1 MVCALDDCV
10 MIKRVHRSFLHDK
23 PVLPGL
29 MMAVLFLSLPNILTT
44 FYPRVDPTQAES
56 FWLGVGMILLPS
68 VFALPLRTTLLLWLP
83 LVLVMPAT
91 MIYTL
96 VTQSP
101 LREWAFV
108 VLMET
113 DQKELARF
121 ASGAIAGIVLAFP
134 AVWFLWW
141 FVRRNIPRDHRL
153 SWLTKGT
160 VMMFALII
168 PVANVTQSGWEFG
181 SLATQRKL
189 SATYPM
195 GPLVA
200 ALSAMKIRHDLDARG
215 SIAHDV
221 PVKAPTTQQREI
233 YLLVIGESARFS
245 SFQLNG
251 YERETTPLL
260 MQTAG
265 VLSFQDVSA
274 AATVTLMSVP
284 LIVTPARAP
293 WLGKASGMPSVVS
306 VFKQAGYHT
315 AWLSTQRKH
324 GRYDTACSIY
334 ANDADESNF
343 LSGSFAPGVG
353 TYESAL
359 DGELL
364 EPVRKLIARNDSKL
378 FIVLH
383 TMGSHQ
389 HYCERFPAEFNH
401 FQSYPAKCEGDPL
414 TGKYS
419 EEQIR
424 NLTNAY
430 DNSIRY
436 TDWVLTQLI
445 ESIAAT
451 HAVGGLY
458 YISDHGQNKGDAK
471 VLPFAHGAMSRD
483 VVQVPTI
490 VWLSPEYRKLRTEQ
504 ANALEAHLHT
514 PFSADT
520 TFHTLVNMA
529 GLECS
534 LLDKQRS
541 ASSATFA
548 PGKRL
553 LRNLDGV
560 VVDYDVEMQKVA
572 KQKP

>member
-1 MVCALDDCV
+1 
-10 MIKRVHRSFLHDK
+10 MIKRLHRSFLHDR

-29 MMAVLFLSLPNILTT
+29 TMAVLFLSLPNLLTS
-44 FYPRVDPTQAES
+44 FYPHVDSTQAES
-56 FWLGVGMILLPS
+56 FWLGVGMILLPA
-68 VFALPLRTTLLLWLP
+68 VFALPVRTTLLLWLP
-83 LVLVMPAT
+83 IVLLMPGT
-91 MIYTL
+91 MVYTL
-96 VTQSP
+96 ITQSP

-121 ASGAIAGIVLAFP
+121 ASAATAGIALSFP
-134 AVWFLWW
+134 CVWFLWW
-141 FVRRNIPRDHRL
+141 FVRKHIPCDHRIGAA
-153 SWLTKGT
+153 TKGA
-160 VMMFALII
+160 VLMFALIA
-168 PVANVTQSGWEFG
+168 PVVNISKKGWEAG
-181 SLATQRKL
+181 SLATQHKL
-189 SATYPM
+189 SATYPI
-195 GPLVA
+195 GPMVA
-200 ALSAMKIRHDLDARG
+200 ALSAWKIRHDLDARA
-215 SIAHDV
+215 SVAHHV
-221 PVKAPTTQQREI
+221 SVSAPAVKQREI
-233 YLLVIGESARFS
+233 YVLVIGESARFG

-260 MQTAG
+260 AKTDG

-293 WLGKASGMPSVVS
+293 WLGKASGMPSVVT
-306 VFKQAGYHT
+306 VFKQAGYYT

-334 ANDADESNF
+334 ANDANESSF
-343 LSGSFAPGVG
+343 LSGNFAPGVG

-364 EPVRKLIARNDSKL
+364 EPVRKLFARNDPKL

-389 HYCERFPAEFNH
+389 HYCERFPADFNH
-401 FQSYPAKCEGDPL
+401 FPSYPAKCEGNPI

-436 TDWVLTQLI
+436 TDWVLKQMIELI
-445 ESIAAT
+445 SAT
-451 HAVGGLY
+451 HSISGLY
-458 YISDHGQNKGDAK
+458 YIADHGQNQGDAK

-483 VVQVPTI
+483 VVQVPMI
-490 VWLSPEYRKLRTEQ
+490 VWLSPEYRTFRERQTSALQAHVRT
-504 ANALEAHLHT
+504 
-514 PFSADT
+514 PCSADT
-520 TFHTLVNMA
+520 TFHTLIDMA

-534 LLDKQRS
+534 LLDRQRS
-541 ASSATFA
+541 AADPAFN

-553 LRNLDGV
+553 LRNLNGV
-560 VVDYDVEMQKVA
+560 VVDYDVEMLKVESE
-572 KQKP
+572 KP

>member
-1 MVCALDDCV
+1 MACALDKGA
-10 MIKRVHRSFLHDK
+10 MIKRLHRSFLHDK

-29 MMAVLFLSLPNILTT
+29 MMAVLFLSLPNLLTS
-44 FYPRVDPTQAES
+44 FYPRVDPSQAES
-56 FWLGVGMILLPS
+56 FWLGVGMILLPA
-68 VFALPLRTTLLLWLP
+68 VFAVPVRTTLLLWLP
-83 LVLVMPAT
+83 LVLVLPGT
-91 MIYTL
+91 MVYTL
-96 VTQSP
+96 ITQSP

-121 ASGAIAGIVLAFP
+121 ASAATAGIALSAP

-141 FVRRNIPRDHRL
+141 FVQRHIPSDHRL
-153 SWLTKGT
+153 SWLTKST
-160 VMMFALII
+160 VMMFTLII
-168 PVANVTQSGWEFG
+168 PIANVTQSGWEFG

-189 SATYPM
+189 SATYPI
-195 GPLVA
+195 GPVVA
-200 ALSAMKIRHDLDARG
+200 ALSALKIRHDLDARG
-215 SIAHDV
+215 SVAHDV
-221 PVKAPTTQQREI
+221 PVTAPLSKQREI
-233 YLLVIGESARFS
+233 YVLVIGESARFS

-251 YERETTPLL
+251 YERETTPMLAK
-260 MQTAG
+260 TAG
-265 VLSFQDVSA
+265 VMSFQDVSA

-334 ANDADESNF
+334 ANDAHESAF

-353 TYESAL
+353 TYESAF
-359 DGELL
+359 DGDLL
-364 EPVRKLIARNDSKL
+364 ELVKKLIARNDPKL

-389 HYCERFPAEFNH
+389 HYCERFPAEFNY
-401 FQSYPAKCEGDPL
+401 FQSYPAKCEGDL
-414 TGKYS
+414 ITGKYN

-436 TDWVLTQLI
+436 TDWVLAQLI
-445 ESIAAT
+445 ETIAAT

-458 YISDHGQNKGDAK
+458 YISDHGQNKGDAR

-483 VVQVPTI
+483 VVQVPTL
-490 VWLSPEYRKLRTEQ
+490 VWLSPEYRSLRVEQ
-504 ANALEAHLHT
+504 ASALQAHVHT

-520 TFHTLVNMA
+520 TFHTLVNLA
-529 GLECS
+529 GLECP
-534 LLDKQRS
+534 LLDRQRS
-541 ASSATFA
+541 AASPAFA

-560 VVDYDVEMQKVA
+560 VVDYDLEMQKLSN
-572 KQKP
+572 QKP